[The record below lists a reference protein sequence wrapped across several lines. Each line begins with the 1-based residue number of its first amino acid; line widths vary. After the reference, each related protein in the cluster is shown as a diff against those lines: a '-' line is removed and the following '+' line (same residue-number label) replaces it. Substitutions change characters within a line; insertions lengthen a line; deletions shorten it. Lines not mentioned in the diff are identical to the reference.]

1 MTTKG
6 RSLDR
11 VHNMEHL
18 MRQTAGPS
26 VTKIVGELGS
36 PHLSYPL
43 AADSEQSLGSRSV
56 TAKPTGKPHDK
67 GGRRR
72 HSSSLSEDLVMDGCF
87 VGIDVSKDRLDGC
100 IRHGQAFSHGN
111 SGPGIAQIVALLRKQ
126 PLTLV
131 VVEATGG
138 LEVPLVRALQK
149 ALLPVAVVNP
159 RQLRDFAKASGVLA
173 KTDEIDAAVLAH
185 FAQAMR
191 PQPRPLSDE
200 QTQVLDALVTRR
212 CQLIDMRTMEGNRLG
227 QCPDVKVRKNIQLHL
242 LWLKKHID
250 DVETDLDEAVRS
262 NPDWQARDRLQQSVP
277 GIGPV
282 VSRTLLAGLPELG
295 KLTGK
300 KLAALVGLAPFA
312 DDSGRHKG
320 KRRIYG
326 GRAEVRA
333 VLYMGAMT
341 ASRSH
346 TPLGDLFRRLRA
358 RGKEFKVAIVAVAH
372 KILTIANAVVRS
384 GQAYDAAH
392 LHAAMMTD

>member
-1 MTTKG
+1 
-6 RSLDR
+6 
-11 VHNMEHL
+11 
-18 MRQTAGPS
+18 
-26 VTKIVGELGS
+26 
-36 PHLSYPL
+36 
-43 AADSEQSLGSRSV
+43 
-56 TAKPTGKPHDK
+56 
-67 GGRRR
+67 
-72 HSSSLSEDLVMDGCF
+72 MDDCF
-87 VGIDVSKDRLDGC
+87 VGIDVSKNRLDGC
-100 IRHGQAFSHGN
+100 IRHRQRFSQDN
-111 SGPGIAQIVALLRKQ
+111 SGSGIAQIVALLRKQ
-126 PLTLV
+126 PVTLV

-138 LEVPLVRALQK
+138 LEVPLVRALQN
-149 ALLPVAVVNP
+149 AALPVAVVNP
-159 RQLRDFAKASGVLA
+159 RQVRDFAKASGILA

-185 FAQAMR
+185 FAEAMR
-191 PQPRPLSDE
+191 PTPRPLSDE

-212 CQLIDMRTMEGNRLG
+212 CQLIDMRTMESNRLA

-242 LWLKKHID
+242 HWLKKYID
-250 DVETDLDEAVRS
+250 EVDAALDEAVRS
-262 NPDWQARDRLQQSVP
+262 NPDWEIRDRLQQSVP

-326 GRAEVRA
+326 GRAEVRT

-346 TPLGDLFRRLRA
+346 TPLGDLFRRLQA

-372 KILTIANAVVRS
+372 KILTIVNAVVRS
-384 GQAYDAAH
+384 GQAYDPAH
-392 LHAAMMTD
+392 QESAAMAV

>member
-6 RSLDR
+6 RSLDEA
-11 VHNMEHL
+11 NSMKQP
-18 MRQTAGPS
+18 MRQTVDPP
-26 VTKIVGELGS
+26 VMKIVGELWS
-36 PHLSYPL
+36 PHLSYPS

-56 TAKPTGKPHDK
+56 AAKPTGKPHSK

-72 HSSSLSEDLVMDGCF
+72 LSSSLSEDLVMDGCF

-100 IRHGQAFSHGN
+100 IRHRQTFSQDN
-111 SGPGIAQIVALLRKQ
+111 SGPGIAAIVVLLDKQ
-126 PLTLV
+126 AVTLV

-149 ALLPVAVVNP
+149 ASIPVAVVNP
-159 RQLRDFAKASGVLA
+159 RQARDFAKASGVLA
-173 KTDEIDAAVLAH
+173 KTDDIDAEVLAH
-185 FAQAMR
+185 FAEAMR
-191 PQPRPLSDE
+191 PEPRPLSDE
-200 QTQVLDALVTRR
+200 QTQMLDALVTRR
-212 CQLIDMRTMEGNRLG
+212 CQLIDMRTMESNRLG
-227 QCPDVKVRKNIQLHL
+227 QCPDAKVRKNIQLHL
-242 LWLKKHID
+242 NWLKKHID
-250 DVETDLDEAVRS
+250 DVETALHEAVHS

-282 VSRTLLAGLPELG
+282 VSRTLLASLPELG
-295 KLTGK
+295 KLPGK

-372 KILTIANAVVRS
+372 KILTIVNAVVRS
-384 GQAYDAAH
+384 GQAYNAAH
-392 LHAAMMTD
+392 LQAAMMTD